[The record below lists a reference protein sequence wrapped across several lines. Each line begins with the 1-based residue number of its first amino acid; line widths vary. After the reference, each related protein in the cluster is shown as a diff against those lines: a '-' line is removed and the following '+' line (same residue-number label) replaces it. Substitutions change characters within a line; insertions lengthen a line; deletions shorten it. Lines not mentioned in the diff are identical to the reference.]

1 MINGKKKGNRYEV
14 QIANELTDL
23 TGKKHYTN
31 RYINQLA
38 DARKVDVSSSLNDST
53 PLNIQC
59 KNTKNNVNYSKFIK
73 EMDLFN
79 QEGIN
84 IVFSKITNKGEYCI
98 LKKQDLYSLL
108 YNNIIENIYDEEHS
122 IEK

>member
-1 MINGKKKGNRYEV
+1 MVNGKKKGNRYEV
-14 QIANELTDL
+14 QIANELTDI

-31 RYINQLA
+31 RYINKLA
-38 DARKVDVSSSLNDST
+38 DNNKVDISSTLNDGT
-53 PLNIQC
+53 PVNIQC
-59 KNTKNNVNYSKFIK
+59 KSTTNNVNYSKLIK
-73 EMDLFN
+73 EIDLLN
-79 QEGIN
+79 DEGIN

-108 YNNIIENIYDEEHS
+108 YNDMIDKTYQDNTV